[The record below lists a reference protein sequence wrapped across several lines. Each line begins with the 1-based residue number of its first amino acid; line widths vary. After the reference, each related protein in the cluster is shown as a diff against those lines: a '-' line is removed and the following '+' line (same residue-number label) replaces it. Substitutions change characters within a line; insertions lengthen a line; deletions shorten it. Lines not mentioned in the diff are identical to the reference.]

1 MFHGNQK
8 QIYCLLLWKIVI
20 PLNKHCIWY
29 EVSEVD
35 IRDIVKVKKVNVRE
49 YRRGKQIDNRDIVMV
64 NKGSLDLLLHNLLD
78 IITYLVQIKAFLY
91 DQYDRK

>member
-1 MFHGNQK
+1 
-8 QIYCLLLWKIVI
+8 VI

-49 YRRGKQIDNRDIVMV
+49 YRRGKKMAIV
-64 NKGSLDLLLHNLLD
+64 
-78 IITYLVQIKAFLY
+78 I
-91 DQYDRK
+91 